1 MHSML
6 AKILQGY
13 EHQYPRNLEEKFAR
27 VFNNLMNLWGSP
39 ELDDYFASLFFD
51 ERGTRQGFPRD
62 VMDEIFFMSKL
73 HDKFRNVKQS
83 KEEEDIWANE
93 AMKFRME
100 NEFNIEFSPRGYF
113 WAAEKSKDSAI
124 QLFLDAGA
132 DVNLRNQFNWTP
144 LMVTTFMGS
153 ESSAN
158 VLINAGA
165 NVSVSDVRGYTP
177 LHWAAQ
183 RGFAKVVELLLQK
196 GAYPNVRSKK
206 GISPLQQA
214 AALGQTEVVRL
225 LLSKGASVN
234 AADNEGWTP
243 LHKAVANGHLE
254 IIKLLKDAN
263 ADPYA
268 LHSSG
273 ITPVA
278 IAKRSK
284 DEKVIEAVLA

>member
-13 EHQYPRNLEEKFAR
+13 EHQYPHHLENKFAR
-27 VFNNLMNLWGSP
+27 VFNNIMNLWGTP
-39 ELDDYFASLFFD
+39 ALDDYFTSLFFD

-62 VMDEIFFMSKL
+62 VMDEIIFMSKL
-73 HDKFRNVKQS
+73 HDKFRSVKKT
-83 KEEEDIWANE
+83 KEEEDVWANE
-93 AMKFRME
+93 TMKLRME
-100 NEFNIEFSPRGYF
+100 KEFNIEFSPRGYF
-113 WAAEKSKDSAI
+113 WAAEKSKDGAL
-124 QLFLDAGA
+124 QLFLQAGA
-132 DVNLRNQFNWTP
+132 DVNLKNQFDWTP

-158 VLINAGA
+158 ILINAGA

-183 RGFAKVVELLLQK
+183 RGFARVVDLLLQK
-196 GAYPNVRSKK
+196 GAYPNVKSRK
-206 GISPLQQA
+206 GLTPLLQA
-214 AALGQTEVVRL
+214 AALGRVDVVRVL
-225 LLSKGASVN
+225 LEKGASVN
-234 AADNEGWTP
+234 LADNEGWTA
-243 LHKAVANGHLE
+243 LHKATANGHVE
-254 IIKLLKDAN
+254 VIKMLREAN

-284 DEKVIEAVLA
+284 DQKIIEAVLE